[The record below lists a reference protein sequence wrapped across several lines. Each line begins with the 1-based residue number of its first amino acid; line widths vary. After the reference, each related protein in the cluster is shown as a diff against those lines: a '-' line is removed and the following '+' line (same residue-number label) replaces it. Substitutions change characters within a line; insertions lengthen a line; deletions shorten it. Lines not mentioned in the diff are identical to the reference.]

1 MVFRKHTGNDRWV
14 CIKRWIC
21 ACRKI
26 FRRWDVCRNA
36 ESRKSHHDSSNKT
49 SSETVF
55 AKIIQLVEEAQ
66 NTPTQTASFIERI
79 ENNYVKLILLA
90 VPLMILLPLFPRLE
104 LGWKLL
110 SRNGIISCGFSLC
123 ACRIC
128 YTSFSSCSFKFCKN
142 GILIKGGIH
151 LEKLSELKAIA
162 FDKTG
167 TLTKGKPVVTDSF
180 FFDEKDLAQQLLV
193 AMEQKRRIH
202 LLMRFCNISI
212 AQYLK
217 KSNTYQ

>member
-1 MVFRKHTGNDRWV
+1 M
-14 CIKRWIC
+14 
-21 ACRKI
+21 
-26 FRRWDVCRNA
+26 
-36 ESRKSHHDSSNKT
+36 
-49 SSETVF
+49 
-55 AKIIQLVEEAQ
+55 
-66 NTPTQTASFIERI
+66 
-79 ENNYVKLILLA
+79 
-90 VPLMILLPLFPRLE
+90 
-104 LGWKLL
+104 
-110 SRNGIISCGFSLC
+110 GF
-123 ACRIC
+123 
-128 YTSFSSCSFKFCKN
+128 
-142 GILIKGGIH
+142 LIKGGIH

-217 KSNTYQ
+217 KSILTNRRNYWFWITNYLFRCAMESWQARI